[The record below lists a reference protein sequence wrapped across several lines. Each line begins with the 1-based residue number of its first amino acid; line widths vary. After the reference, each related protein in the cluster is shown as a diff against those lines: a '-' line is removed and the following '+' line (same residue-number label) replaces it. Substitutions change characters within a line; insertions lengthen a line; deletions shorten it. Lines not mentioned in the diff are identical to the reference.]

1 MPGPKSYP
9 REQWDEFFRALEA
22 LPAKPRNEHRVTV
35 SDAMK
40 EMRAQ
45 IAATQ
50 AKGYTLAEIVDE
62 AARRGLD
69 VTMGAVKYALYR
81 PSTPSANSEASGPRS
96 RSGGQLPSGRKKPTS
111 QAGNPSVNTRQQRGG
126 DANQP
131 GSMQIQN
138 AFSTTFRPDTEDL

>member
-1 MPGPKSYP
+1 MPRPKSYP
-9 REQWDEFFRALEA
+9 REQWDEFFRALAA

-45 IAATQ
+45 ITATQ

-81 PSTPSANSEASGPRS
+81 PAALYANSEASGPRR
-96 RSGGQLPSGRKKPTS
+96 RSGGQPSSGQKKPTR
-111 QAGNPSVNTRQQRGG
+111 QADNPSVNARQQRGG
-126 DANQP
+126 KSAGIDAD
-131 GSMQIQN
+131 S
-138 AFSTTFRPDTEDL
+138 

>member
-1 MPGPKSYP
+1 MPGAKSYP

-22 LPAKPRNEHRVTV
+22 LPEKPRNEQRVTV

-40 EMRAQ
+40 AMHAQ

-81 PSTPSANSEASGPRS
+81 PAAPYASSEASGPRS
-96 RSGGQLPSGRKKPTS
+96 RTGGQPPFGRKKPIR
-111 QAGNPSVNTRQQRGG
+111 QADNPSVNARQQRGG
-126 DANQP
+126 DVNQP

-138 AFSTTFRPDTEDL
+138 ALSTKFRPDTEDL